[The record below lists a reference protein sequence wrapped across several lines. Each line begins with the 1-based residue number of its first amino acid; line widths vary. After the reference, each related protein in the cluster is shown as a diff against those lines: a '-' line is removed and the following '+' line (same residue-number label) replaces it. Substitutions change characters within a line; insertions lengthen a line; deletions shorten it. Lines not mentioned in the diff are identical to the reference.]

1 MPASNR
7 TDAFS
12 PRIALGDN
20 RRLHLGRPLA
30 PLARARKHLEPL
42 RALAHRIITRDY
54 HSRTVLPPD
63 QGAETRRYTSTA
75 QGGHGTA
82 LTREINE
89 GLNVVETWNSANGF
103 IFFGRGGEVASNRL
117 DEQQTSVAA
126 LHLLQSCLVYVNTLM
141 LQRVLAEERWR
152 GRMTAADERG
162 LTRSSGRMSA
172 RMVRST

>member
-82 LTREINE
+82 LTLWFDSAEVLYPHDNAPDAIVQAGKDLLADEQKFIDLAQSPIFVVRENDQ
-89 GLNVVETWNSANGF
+89 GVET
-103 IFFGRGGEVASNRL
+103 
-117 DEQQTSVAA
+117 
-126 LHLLQSCLVYVNTLM
+126 
-141 LQRVLAEERWR
+141 
-152 GRMTAADERG
+152 RMKA
-162 LTRSSGRMSA
+162 
-172 RMVRST
+172 